1 MEITGRV
8 TADAV
13 VNKVQSTGSEVV
25 NFSIAINDRY
35 KPKGSDEVKEITT
48 YINCGYW
55 LNSKTAQWVKKGAIV
70 QVTGRIGMNVYN
82 NSDGNAVGSLTFH
95 VDNLKILAFAKKQDE
110 VPAAAKAG
118 VAQQSGQ
125 AAQDNDDLPF

>member
-13 VNKVQSTGSEVV
+13 VNRVQSTGSEVV

-55 LNSKTAQWVKKGAIV
+55 LNSKTAAWVKKGAIV
-70 QVTGRIGMNVYN
+70 QVAGRIGMNVYN
-82 NSDGNAVGSLTFH
+82 NADGNAVGSLTFH

-110 VPAAAKAG
+110 IPAAVKAG
-118 VAQQSGQ
+118 VVQQSGQ
-125 AAQDNDDLPF
+125 GAQDNDDLPF

>member
-13 VNKVQSTGSEVV
+13 VNKVNSTGSEVV

-35 KPKGSDEVKEITT
+35 KPKGSEEVKEITT
-48 YINCGYW
+48 YINCAYW
-55 LNSKTAQWVKKGAIV
+55 LSTKTAEWVKKGAIV
-70 QVTGRIGMNVYN
+70 QIAGRIGMNVYN
-82 NSDGNAVGSLTFH
+82 NSNGDAVGSLTFH
-95 VDNLKILAFAKKQDE
+95 VDNLKILAFAKKQEE

-125 AAQDNDDLPF
+125 ASQDNDDLPF

>member
-48 YINCGYW
+48 YINCAYW
-55 LNSKTAQWVKKGAIV
+55 LSTKTAAWVKKGAIV
-70 QVTGRIGMNVYN
+70 QVAGRIGMNVYN

-118 VAQQSGQ
+118 VVQQSGQ